1 MNNQSNSIS
10 VRQMAKLLK
19 NFHVGNGDILAV
31 KHGTENANQA
41 AIDQIV
47 KALTEMKVN
56 AMVIVV
62 GDFNDLSVLN
72 ELEMGKRGWYRL
84 KSLNRLS
91 SSNMIRPEKKEGDE

>member
-19 NFHVGNGDILAV
+19 NFHVGNGDILAI

-91 SSNMIRPEKKEGDE
+91 THAIKPENKEGDE